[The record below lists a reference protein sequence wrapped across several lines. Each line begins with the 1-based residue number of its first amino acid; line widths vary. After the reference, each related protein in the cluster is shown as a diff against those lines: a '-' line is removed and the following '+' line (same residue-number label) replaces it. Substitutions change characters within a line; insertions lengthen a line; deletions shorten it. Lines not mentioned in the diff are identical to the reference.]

1 MIRDYQIEPLRRLL
15 ENPMIQSGLYLVD
28 TELDDDELGAYLEGI
43 GNYAYHKGPLMP
55 TKDSTVL
62 ELLVLRLSCKFEN
75 EEIKDMRKY
84 LLSDATKQRDNVLLC
99 LLVQMMICLSAKQK
113 VIIHLCGELDLT
125 SLIHE
130 ELCMLKEALTDN
142 KNPIV
147 IVSKKRCSK
156 EMKCD
161 SLLTII
167 TLSEEKRYRLMEN
180 RTAVVHFSYKHD
192 AAFEDAMKAIE
203 NGLKKNNIPFSKDE
217 YDLMYR
223 SNIDDYEKE
232 IGASDRVIMFV
243 IPSYLK
249 SLDCMFEM
257 TQMFKKGN
265 VRERIFPV
273 VNMGEIARNSE
284 GLKEIK
290 DYWQGEKIRKTDQ
303 IKDEPGGSTFV
314 LGDIQK
320 IDDILKTMDDFWF
333 FLCREYTGNYHKLIE
348 NDASLLIDELKK
360 TFTSVDKMPTY
371 DSFEPTGETQP
382 VFIRKSNQFGEKS
395 VYIEHNIGNITIN

>member
-15 ENPMIQSGLYLVD
+15 ENPMIQSGLYLID
-28 TELDDDELGAYLEGI
+28 TELDDEELGTYLKSI

-55 TKDSTVL
+55 SKDSTVL
-62 ELLVLRLSCKFEN
+62 ELLVIRLSYKFDN
-75 EEIKDMRKY
+75 EDIKDLRKY
-84 LLSDATKQRDNVLLC
+84 LLSDATKKRDNVLLC
-99 LLVQMMICLSAKQK
+99 LLVQMMSCLSAKQK
-113 VIIHLCGELDLT
+113 VIIHLYGELDLT

-130 ELCMLKEALTDN
+130 ELCMLKESLTDN

-147 IVSKKRCSK
+147 IVSKKRCSD

-161 SLLTII
+161 SLLTTI
-167 TLSEEKRYRLMEN
+167 TLTEEKKYRLMEN

-203 NGLKKNNIPFSKDE
+203 NGLNKNNIPFSKDE
-217 YDLMYR
+217 YDIMYR
-223 SNIDDYEKE
+223 GNIDDYEKE

-257 TQMFKKGN
+257 TQMFKQGN

-273 VNMGEIARNSE
+273 VNMGGIARNSD

-290 DYWQGEKIRKTDQ
+290 DYWQGEKIRKSDQ

-314 LGDIQK
+314 LGEIKK

-333 FLCREYTGNYHKLIE
+333 FLCREYSGNFYKLIE

-360 TFTSVDKMPTY
+360 TFPSVDKISTC
-371 DSFEPTGETQP
+371 DSFEPTGDTQP
-382 VFIRKSNQFGEKS
+382 VLIRKSNQFGEKS
-395 VYIEHNIGNITIN
+395 VYIENNIGNITII

>member
-1 MIRDYQIEPLRRLL
+1 
-15 ENPMIQSGLYLVD
+15 MIQSGLYLVD

>member
-1 MIRDYQIEPLRRLL
+1 MIRDYQLEPLRRLL
-15 ENPMIQSGLYLVD
+15 ENPMIQSGLYLID
-28 TELDDDELGAYLEGI
+28 TELDDNELETYLKGF
-43 GNYAYHKGPLMP
+43 GDYAYHKGPLIP

-62 ELLVLRLSCKFEN
+62 ELLVVRLSYKFEN
-75 EEIKDMRKY
+75 EDIKDLRRY
-84 LLSDATKQRDNVLLC
+84 LLSDATKKRDNVLIC
-99 LLVQMMICLSAKQK
+99 MLVQMMSYLSAKQK
-113 VIIHLCGELDLT
+113 VIIHLYGELDLT

-147 IVSKKRCSK
+147 IVSKKRCTD

-161 SLLTII
+161 SLLTTI
-167 TLSEEKRYRLMEN
+167 TLTEDIRYRLMED

-192 AAFEDAMKAIE
+192 AAFEDAIKAIE
-203 NGLKKNNIPFSKDE
+203 NGLKKNNIPFSRDE

-223 SNIDDYEKE
+223 GNIDDYEKE

-243 IPSYLK
+243 IPTYLK

-273 VNMGEIARNSE
+273 VDMEGITRNGD

-290 DYWQGEKIRKTDQ
+290 DYWQGEKIRKSDQ
-303 IKDEPGGSTFV
+303 IKNEPGGSTFV
-314 LGDIQK
+314 LGEIQK
-320 IDDILKTMDDFWF
+320 IDDILKTLDDFWL
-333 FLCREYTGNYHKLIE
+333 FLCREYTGNFLKLIE
-348 NDASLLIDELKK
+348 NDASLLIDELNK
-360 TFTSVDKMPTY
+360 TITSVEKMPT
-371 DSFEPTGETQP
+371 SHFFEQTGDPQP
-382 VFIRKSNQFGEKS
+382 VVIRKSAQFGEKS
-395 VYIEHNIGNITIN
+395 VYIEHNTGNITIN

>member
-1 MIRDYQIEPLRRLL
+1 
-15 ENPMIQSGLYLVD
+15 
-28 TELDDDELGAYLEGI
+28 
-43 GNYAYHKGPLMP
+43 
-55 TKDSTVL
+55 
-62 ELLVLRLSCKFEN
+62 
-75 EEIKDMRKY
+75 
-84 LLSDATKQRDNVLLC
+84 
-99 LLVQMMICLSAKQK
+99 
-113 VIIHLCGELDLT
+113 
-125 SLIHE
+125 
-130 ELCMLKEALTDN
+130 
-142 KNPIV
+142 
-147 IVSKKRCSK
+147 
-156 EMKCD
+156 
-161 SLLTII
+161 
-167 TLSEEKRYRLMEN
+167 
-180 RTAVVHFSYKHD
+180 
-192 AAFEDAMKAIE
+192 
-203 NGLKKNNIPFSKDE
+203 
-217 YDLMYR
+217 
-223 SNIDDYEKE
+223 
-232 IGASDRVIMFV
+232 
-243 IPSYLK
+243 
-249 SLDCMFEM
+249 MFEM

-348 NDASLLIDELKK
+348 NDASLLIDELKI

>member
-1 MIRDYQIEPLRRLL
+1 
-15 ENPMIQSGLYLVD
+15 MIQSGLYLID
-28 TELDDDELGAYLEGI
+28 TELDDEELGTYLKSI

-55 TKDSTVL
+55 SKDSTVL
-62 ELLVLRLSCKFEN
+62 ELLVIRLSYKFDN
-75 EEIKDMRKY
+75 EDIKDLRKY
-84 LLSDATKQRDNVLLC
+84 LLSDATKKRDNVLLC
-99 LLVQMMICLSAKQK
+99 LLVQMMSCLSAKQK
-113 VIIHLCGELDLT
+113 VIIHLYGELDLT

-130 ELCMLKEALTDN
+130 ELCMLKESLTDN

-147 IVSKKRCSK
+147 IVSKKRCSD

-161 SLLTII
+161 SLLTTI
-167 TLSEEKRYRLMEN
+167 TLTEEKKYRLMEN

-203 NGLKKNNIPFSKDE
+203 NGLNKNNIPFSKDE
-217 YDLMYR
+217 YDIMYR
-223 SNIDDYEKE
+223 GNIDDYEKE

-257 TQMFKKGN
+257 TQMFKQGN

-273 VNMGEIARNSE
+273 VNMGGIARNSD

-290 DYWQGEKIRKTDQ
+290 DYWQGEKIRKSDQ

-314 LGDIQK
+314 LGEIKK

-333 FLCREYTGNYHKLIE
+333 FLCREYSGNFYKLIE

-360 TFTSVDKMPTY
+360 TFPSVDKISNC
-371 DSFEPTGETQP
+371 DSFEPTGDTQP
-382 VFIRKSNQFGEKS
+382 VLIRKSNQFGEKS
-395 VYIEHNIGNITIN
+395 VYIENNIGNITII